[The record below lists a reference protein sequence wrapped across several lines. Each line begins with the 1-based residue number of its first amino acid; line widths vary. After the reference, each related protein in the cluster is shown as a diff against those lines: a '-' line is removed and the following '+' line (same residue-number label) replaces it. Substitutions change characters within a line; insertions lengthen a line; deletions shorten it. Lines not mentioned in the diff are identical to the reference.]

1 MSRNLRRQRAREIR
15 KRGFI
20 LSFGDIILPFVGVVA
35 IGLLVVAGKLFFSN
49 GLQPL
54 PSVASTQQDLEPSAE
69 EALPTVDA
77 GTPTPLPS
85 LGDDSAAQP
94 LSPPSY
100 NIMDIPYGG
109 NAPVQPKPKAQA
121 QDVALQVKPMDP
133 MDFIAMPVSPESP
146 NEAAAKMAPA
156 KSESASSPEPLQGKV
171 VPVKLSKTVKPKA
184 NAAQQPASK
193 PAPKATTAKPAP
205 KPSPAKPTPKA
216 PAAAPKTNTPKPAPA
231 PTPAKKP
238 AQPSSSWRVQV
249 GAYGS
254 KQIAEDAVAKLA
266 KSGYSASVFS
276 GPKFHKVWVQ
286 AGSTKQAAE
295 ATASRLSKGGYPG
308 SYVVPPPAN

>member
-1 MSRNLRRQRAREIR
+1 MNRHPRRQRAREIR

-35 IGLLVVAGKLFFSN
+35 IGLLVMAGKLFFAN

-54 PSVASTQQDLEPSAE
+54 PSIVSTQQELEPSE
-69 EALPTVDA
+69 NVLPTVDA
-77 GTPTPLPS
+77 GTPAPLSS
-85 LGDDSAAQP
+85 LNDEPAAQP

-109 NAPVQPKPKAQA
+109 NAPILPKPKEKVQEDAPQ
-121 QDVALQVKPMDP
+121 MDLI
-133 MDFIAMPVSPESP
+133 IAMPVPPESS
-146 NEAAAKMAPA
+146 NEASAKA
-156 KSESASSPEPLQGKV
+156 ESASNSEPLQGKV
-171 VPVKLSKTVKPKA
+171 VPVKLSKTVKPASQA
-184 NAAQQPASK
+184 NATQPQPSVKPTSK
-193 PAPKATTAKPAP
+193 AVTTKS
-205 KPSPAKPTPKA
+205 KPSPVKPAAKPTPK
-216 PAAAPKTNTPKPAPA
+216 PNTPKPANG
-231 PTPAKKP
+231 KP
-238 AQPSSSWRVQV
+238 SGQQSSAWRVQV

-254 KQIAEDAVAKLA
+254 KQVAEEIIAKLA

-295 ATASRLSKGGYPG
+295 ATASRLSKGGFPG